1 MLKKADLAVAGMT
14 ITYSREEVIDF
25 TKPFW
30 NLGITIL
37 FRKPMAPPAE
47 LFKFLSPFTSELWA
61 YVLAVYIVVSV
72 MMFVIARLT
81 PYEWDNPYPCDVHNE
96 ALENQFGI
104 MNSLW
109 FTIGALM
116 QQGKKLLIKIT
127 QFQLY
132 YLILILC
139 MHIFLYFDCKNI
151 YVVILIHSM
160 K

>member
-1 MLKKADLAVAGMT
+1 MKPPNYSNWKKILLKKADLAVAGMT

-116 QQGKKLLIKIT
+116 QQGKRRVDKQNSIS
-127 QFQLY
+127 
-132 YLILILC
+132 
-139 MHIFLYFDCKNI
+139 
-151 YVVILIHSM
+151 VILFYSYIYAAFSSL
-160 K
+160 

>member
-1 MLKKADLAVAGMT
+1 MT

-47 LFKFLSPFTSELWA
+47 LFKFLSPFTPELWA

-81 PYEWDNPYPCDVHNE
+81 PFEWDNPYPCDVHNDT
-96 ALENQFGI
+96 LENQFSI

-116 QQGKKLLIKIT
+116 QQGMEWFNRIV
-127 QFQLY
+127 FQMLG
-132 YLILILC
+132 
-139 MHIFLYFDCKNI
+139 M
-151 YVVILIHSM
+151 
-160 K
+160 